1 MVMKRGILNQT
12 KESIF
17 SAMLEVN
24 PVSEPFDADLGMAK
38 MLRPELQARSDR
50 WFRRQYPL
58 RKSAPRIKKM
68 CVVTHP
74 PVVD

>member
-24 PVSEPFDADLGMAK
+24 PVFEQFDADLGMAQ
-38 MLRPELQARSDR
+38 MLCPELEAIDGFVDNTRYASL
-50 WFRRQYPL
+50 RRG
-58 RKSAPRIKKM
+58 
-68 CVVTHP
+68 
-74 PVVD
+74 